1 MFKLNVLLA
10 LWGLVSL
17 SGQRSL
23 AATMNSAQNAL
34 IKAESMAA
42 TAAQGSDL
50 DKAAQLNRVAY
61 DGVSTAGLSVAVPVG
76 ASTARRGTR
85 LGADAKA
92 ARTSLGPNVPSP
104 RAEKVSSDGAGTG
117 ARVGARVGFVGG
129 FMAVMLPATVL
140 YAIPVIG
147 HVLGHFAD
155 VVLFIPAVVV
165 GAVAGILGALVG
177 AGIGAVAD

>member
-10 LWGLVSL
+10 LWGLASL

-76 ASTARRGTR
+76 ASTARTS

-92 ARTSLGPNVPSP
+92 ASTSLGANVPSP
-104 RAEKVSSDGAGTG
+104 RAEKVSSNGAGMG
-117 ARVGARVGFVGG
+117 AVAGAGVGFMGG
-129 FMAVMLPATVL
+129 FMIVMLPAIAL
-140 YAIPVIG
+140 SAIPVIG
-147 HVLGHFAD
+147 AYVLGPIAAA
-155 VVLFIPAVVV
+155 VLFIPAVVV
-165 GAVAGILGALVG
+165 GAVAGILGALAG